1 MVLNRFILVFIALIG
16 IKSLASFDINPKKV
30 IFFRDK
36 INSSEFDIESF
47 LWKSYLKSYG
57 IDCYVYDLDAEKFS
71 KEDKQD
77 EILSLGDN
85 VFEQFSLAIFQI
97 DNPSERALELKKQ
110 LSSIGVIIFNRLN
123 NVLYLDKA
131 KMKQE
136 FLDNRIP
143 TPKGF
148 IVEVGTDEIEVIR
161 RIQNDYSGMIVIK
174 FDGSCGNRVN
184 FVNINETNKIRDIL
198 SKYINEN
205 NKLTEPLIIEE
216 YIDAKNSEGFS
227 FFYRVLIVDGEI
239 AGGYK
244 LTSSSLDELAPNF
257 NFSKKTKMEYMK
269 PEDISKLFSSTQLEF
284 IARIPEVMN
293 LVYAGVDIILNEKGF
308 FILEGNSAPSM
319 KYFFAAGIMEPIIK
333 VTEYASRYLK

>member
-1 MVLNRFILVFIALIG
+1 
-16 IKSLASFDINPKKV
+16 
-30 IFFRDK
+30 
-36 INSSEFDIESF
+36 
-47 LWKSYLKSYG
+47 
-57 IDCYVYDLDAEKFS
+57 
-71 KEDKQD
+71 
-77 EILSLGDN
+77 
-85 VFEQFSLAIFQI
+85 
-97 DNPSERALELKKQ
+97 
-110 LSSIGVIIFNRLN
+110 
-123 NVLYLDKA
+123 
-131 KMKQE
+131 
-136 FLDNRIP
+136 
-143 TPKGF
+143 
-148 IVEVGTDEIEVIR
+148 
-161 RIQNDYSGMIVIK
+161 MIVIK